1 MKVALISGAV
11 LFLAVLLWIAVP
23 QFDQQND
30 VEQAEALYHQGSELI
45 LSKDYEA
52 AADKLEQALVLNKED
67 IGTLYALGVV
77 YYKLGNLKLAKGY
90 FAAMLEI
97 NPNDETA
104 KGLMDIMAGLERN
117 SVTEP
122 EQEGTGN

>member
-1 MKVALISGAV
+1 MKVALITGAG

-23 QFDQQND
+23 QFVQQND

-52 AADKLEQALVLNKED
+52 AADKLEQALVLSKED
-67 IGTLYALGVV
+67 TGTLYALGVV

-104 KGLMDIMAGLERN
+104 KGLMDIMAGLERK
-117 SVTEP
+117 SATEP
-122 EQEGTGN
+122 EKEGTGN